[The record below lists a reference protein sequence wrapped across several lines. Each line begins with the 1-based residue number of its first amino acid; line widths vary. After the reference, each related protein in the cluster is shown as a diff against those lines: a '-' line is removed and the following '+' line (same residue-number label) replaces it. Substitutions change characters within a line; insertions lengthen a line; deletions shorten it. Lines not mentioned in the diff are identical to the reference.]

1 MRVSRVVRLCLIILC
16 LTTFLWAAPRPASSP
31 EALILTNINV
41 VDTSRGEVNRN
52 MTVVIKG
59 GRITAVARVG
69 LIAQGHHIRVINAH
83 GKYLIPGLW
92 DMHVHSAFVPGTWD
106 ERIIYPLYIA
116 NGVTGIRD
124 MGGDLDLLEQ
134 RRARIA
140 RGELVGPRM
149 IIAGPF
155 LVDAKTDRQT
165 IKVTTPEDARKAVD
179 TLKTRGVDFVKILSD
194 LPRESYFAIAQETEK
209 EKITFVGH
217 VPDSISVA
225 EASSAGQ
232 RSLEHLTGVLLA
244 CSYRESELR
253 EERLK
258 ARANH
263 DYAAFSRISK
273 QLMATYDPD
282 KAHHLFLE
290 LAKNNTWQ
298 VPTLVWTETSV
309 SIDAPNL
316 GSDPKLKYVPASVK
330 EQWAP
335 EKLLKQTSP
344 QQLAASRTEA
354 ARDLELVNAMHEAG
368 VQFLAGTDGPDP
380 YVFPGFS
387 LHDELGWLVKS
398 GFTPLQALQ
407 AATINPAVFLL
418 KSDQYGVVE
427 PGHAADLVLLDANPV
442 EDIRNTRRIFAVV
455 VGGKYYSRR
464 ILDEMLDQ
472 VGRAAAKQ

>member
-1 MRVSRVVRLCLIILC
+1 
-16 LTTFLWAAPRPASSP
+16 
-31 EALILTNINV
+31 
-41 VDTSRGEVNRN
+41 
-52 MTVVIKG
+52 
-59 GRITAVARVG
+59 
-69 LIAQGHHIRVINAH
+69 
-83 GKYLIPGLW
+83 
-92 DMHVHSAFVPGTWD
+92 
-106 ERIIYPLYIA
+106 
-116 NGVTGIRD
+116 
-124 MGGDLDLLEQ
+124 
-134 RRARIA
+134 
-140 RGELVGPRM
+140 M

-155 LVDAKTDRQT
+155 LVDAKPDRQT

-194 LPRESYFAIAQETEK
+194 LSRESYFAIAQETEK
-209 EKITFVGH
+209 EKIPFVGH

-232 RSLEHLTGVLLA
+232 KSIEHLTGVLLA
-244 CSYRESELR
+244 CSYHESELR

-298 VPTLVWTETSV
+298 VPTLVSTWANAN
-309 SIDAPNL
+309 IDSLSL

-335 EKLLKQTSP
+335 EKLRKQTPP

-472 VGRAAAKQ
+472 VGQAAAKQ